1 MTLFVLSLRHFLQ
14 QNKKNE
20 DVIFAGEHWKF
31 EIFVKDFDRKVQE
44 IPANFNSI
52 YDFWYFCSNLHDSID
67 WKSNMEILKF
77 LLIFCPVCYL
87 KKAFAGLCK
96 KFQFD
101 FSLLSV
107 WAKMILFFRS
117 KDWKKNACKSPYE
130 PLLCRKISSRKSRLR
145 QKFFPFSLHVCSCK
159 QRLFIAPRADH
170 MELRCTCP
178 DIGKK
183 WNL

>member
-1 MTLFVLSLRHFLQ
+1 MTLFVLSLRHFLR

-101 FSLLSV
+101 FLL
-107 WAKMILFFRS
+107 LYGLS
-117 KDWKKNACKSPYE
+117 KDDTIFQVQTLKK
-130 PLLCRKISSRKSRLR
+130 
-145 QKFFPFSLHVCSCK
+145 
-159 QRLFIAPRADH
+159 
-170 MELRCTCP
+170 
-178 DIGKK
+178 
-183 WNL
+183 